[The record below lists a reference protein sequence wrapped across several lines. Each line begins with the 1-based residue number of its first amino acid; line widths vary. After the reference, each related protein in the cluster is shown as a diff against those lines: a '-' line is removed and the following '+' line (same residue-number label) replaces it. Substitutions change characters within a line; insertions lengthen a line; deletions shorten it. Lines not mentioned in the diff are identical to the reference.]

1 MQTNNNYGA
10 WVGLGIIILVGAIV
24 LGAFGAG
31 AFDPERQAAANR
43 TNAETALFQ
52 EQALQ
57 EIAANKAEIQAR
69 IENAPALAQLDL
81 VQKQQEIRQQQKD
94 FELTSAIKKAGTVAL
109 LALAAAGLIGAIGYT
124 TTRVMARREAPQRRT
139 SPSPKQANPA
149 GPPQYAAAAQPPVQ
163 PSATNGHGD
172 PRWREYR
179 QMLEQNYTAS
189 TLTAQRITDVEDQI
203 MALRQQQASSQAA
216 MQQAVSEI
224 KATQVAASQEI
235 AHMQTT
241 LRQLEEAVRASNA
254 TLARNNGQS
263 WHADDSREPGKAAG
277 GHNGTGYHNKD
288 VIDPNNQLWR
298 KAA

>member
-81 VQKQQEIRQQQKD
+81 IQKQQEIRQQQKD

-124 TTRVMARREAPQRRT
+124 TTRVMARREAPQ
-139 SPSPKQANPA
+139 
-149 GPPQYAAAAQPPVQ
+149 
-163 PSATNGHGD
+163 
-172 PRWREYR
+172 
-179 QMLEQNYTAS
+179 
-189 TLTAQRITDVEDQI
+189 
-203 MALRQQQASSQAA
+203 
-216 MQQAVSEI
+216 
-224 KATQVAASQEI
+224 VAASQEI
-235 AHMQTT
+235 SNLQTT